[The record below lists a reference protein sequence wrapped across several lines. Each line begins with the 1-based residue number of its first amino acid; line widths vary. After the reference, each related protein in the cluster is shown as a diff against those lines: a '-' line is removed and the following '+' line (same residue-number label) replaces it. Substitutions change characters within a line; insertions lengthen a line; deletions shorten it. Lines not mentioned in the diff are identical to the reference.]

1 MAFTI
6 SLFKTVS
13 ENNRVVKTLTDEKQL
28 SGELRNQTS
37 VLNPSIVIES
47 TENISTYN
55 YAYISEFSRYY
66 YITEIISVRTNCW
79 AISLRCDVLMSYKT
93 EINSIVGVVVRQ
105 ENNPNTLIADG
116 YEKIQSNKE
125 IEFLYYPQ
133 AFNKTLQYVL
143 VTAGGQNTTQNTLPE
158 GSVNNG

>member
-37 VLNPSIVIES
+37 VLNPSIIIES
-47 TENISTYN
+47 ADNISTYN
-55 YAYISEFSRYY
+55 YAYIPEFSRYY

-79 AISLRCDVLMSYKT
+79 AISLRCDVLMSYKD
-93 EINSIVGVVVRQ
+93 EIRSMSVILNNTQ
-105 ENNPNTLIADG
+105 ETGLSNYLSSPNWVNLVKTKTDIKTFPKGLSNEGEFILI
-116 YEKIQSNKE
+116 
-125 IEFLYYPQ
+125 
-133 AFNKTLQYVL
+133 
-143 VTAGGQNTTQNTLPE
+143 TAGGD
-158 GSVNNG
+158 S

>member
-47 TENISTYN
+47 AENIST
-55 YAYISEFSRYY
+55 
-66 YITEIISVRTNCW
+66 
-79 AISLRCDVLMSYKT
+79 
-93 EINSIVGVVVRQ
+93 
-105 ENNPNTLIADG
+105 
-116 YEKIQSNKE
+116 
-125 IEFLYYPQ
+125 
-133 AFNKTLQYVL
+133 
-143 VTAGGQNTTQNTLPE
+143 
-158 GSVNNG
+158 